1 MATHKAALLTCLSI
15 ALAACGFQEYIA
27 KPIDPNA
34 LAQKINNKR
43 PNDIQFHQ
51 FLINNGY
58 STEQLPIQQWSLN
71 ELIYC
76 ALFFHPSLDVAR
88 AQWRAAEA
96 GKHTAAG
103 KPKPTI
109 NANVAKSN
117 NANDD
122 ISPYALG
129 LSIDIP
135 IETASKRDI
144 RIENA
149 EHLSQ
154 AAKLKIAQ
162 TAWQLRNQVT
172 QSLHEYQLN
181 QQLIKLLTKEQA
193 QRQDIAAIYQ
203 KRISLGESSNVEM
216 STAKLQLQTVTTEL
230 NSKQRNQL
238 VLLSKLASSLGLPL
252 AQLEQMSLA
261 DSLDT
266 DRLTTSLIDDHALSD
281 IQSQALLNRLDIRI
295 ALERYAAAE
304 AKLKLEIA
312 KQYPDIVLSPGYAYE
327 FGDKIWSLGISS
339 LLTLINKNK
348 LAIAEAIQLREVEAA
363 QFEALQAS
371 VIAEVN
377 VANAKLAQAVQMIEN
392 QKNQYRQQQFNTQR
406 MQNRLLAGEIDRL
419 ELTYAKL
426 EEVIAEKNVAMGNY
440 QLESSINELEN
451 ALQLPLIENSIK
463 NEKIESLSSDR

>member
-1 MATHKAALLTCLSI
+1 MATHKVALLTCLSI

-51 FLINNGY
+51 FLINYGY

-103 KPKPTI
+103 KPKPAI
-109 NANVAKSN
+109 NANIAKSN

-172 QSLHEYQLN
+172 QSLQEYQLN

-216 STAKLQLQTVTTEL
+216 STAKLQLQAVTTEL

-266 DRLTTSLIDDHALSD
+266 DRLTTSLINNQALSD
-281 IQSQALLNRLDIRI
+281 IQSHALLNRLDIRI

-312 KQYPDIVLSPGYAYE
+312 KQYPDIILSPGYAYE

-451 ALQLPLIENSIK
+451 ALQLPLIEDSIK
-463 NEKIESLSSDR
+463 NEKIESLSLDR

>member
-1 MATHKAALLTCLSI
+1 MH
-15 ALAACGFQEYIA
+15 
-27 KPIDPNA
+27 
-34 LAQKINNKR
+34 LAQKINSKH

-58 STEQLPIQQWSLN
+58 SPEQLPIQQWSLN

-96 GKHTAAG
+96 GKLTAAG

-109 NANVAKSN
+109 NANIAKSN

-135 IETASKRDI
+135 IETANKRDI

-172 QSLHEYQLN
+172 QSLQEYQLN

-238 VLLSKLASSLGLPL
+238 VLLSKLASNLGLPL

-266 DRLTTSLIDDHALSD
+266 DRLTTSLINNQALSD
-281 IQSQALLNRLDIRI
+281 IQSQRAL
-295 ALERYAAAE
+295 
-304 AKLKLEIA
+304 K
-312 KQYPDIVLSPGYAYE
+312 PSGY
-327 FGDKIWSLGISS
+327 SNC
-339 LLTLINKNK
+339 T
-348 LAIAEAIQLREVEAA
+348 
-363 QFEALQAS
+363 
-371 VIAEVN
+371 
-377 VANAKLAQAVQMIEN
+377 
-392 QKNQYRQQQFNTQR
+392 
-406 MQNRLLAGEIDRL
+406 
-419 ELTYAKL
+419 
-426 EEVIAEKNVAMGNY
+426 
-440 QLESSINELEN
+440 
-451 ALQLPLIENSIK
+451 
-463 NEKIESLSSDR
+463 

>member
-172 QSLHEYQLN
+172 QSLHEYQFN

-266 DRLTTSLIDDHALSD
+266 DRLTTSLINDHALSD